1 MAYALAW
8 YGLANFYF
16 NMGFLGYMHP
26 KKANAESTR
35 AAQRAL
41 ELNENMAE
49 AHSILASIRA
59 TEFDWR
65 GAEREFNRALEIGPI
80 SAEILTSYS
89 LNFLLPMRRIEGA
102 FDAARKALELD
113 PTSPW
118 RQWNLGYCYFLAR
131 QWERTME
138 QCEHTLELNP
148 NFYLAHQYLGFVYL
162 LTGKVD
168 EGIQACETA
177 ARLVGNNPWTM
188 VFRAMSL
195 AWTGRTDEAHRF
207 ITAMEDVARKSNVSP
222 SMFAWVYCSLGE
234 TEKGLEWFEKAIDEC
249 DGLII
254 HGHLFP
260 IYDSLRSHPRYHS
273 LLRKMNLQA

>member
-177 ARLVGNNPWTM
+177 ARGREQPLDHGISRNVPGLDGSNRRSTSVHHGDGRCRAEIKRVTVHVCMGLLQPWGNGKRPGM
-188 VFRAMSL
+188 VRE
-195 AWTGRTDEAHRF
+195 GDR
-207 ITAMEDVARKSNVSP
+207 
-222 SMFAWVYCSLGE
+222 
-234 TEKGLEWFEKAIDEC
+234 
-249 DGLII
+249 
-254 HGHLFP
+254 
-260 IYDSLRSHPRYHS
+260 
-273 LLRKMNLQA
+273 